1 MIRLMTVAGFALLV
15 APSAQSMTLAPIPQ
29 PDGMITQVAFGCGPG
44 MTRVNGVCMA
54 RSAIRQA
61 RRDYYGT
68 GAYYGAGYGGYYGAY
83 APYVYPALADRS
95 YGAHGSYANRSYVT
109 GRPTVLPRYYNA
121 GWGWG
126 WGW

>member
-1 MIRLMTVAGFALLV
+1 MIRLITVAGFALLV
-15 APSAQSMTLAPIPQ
+15 APSAQGMTPAPIPQ

-54 RSAIRQA
+54 RSA
-61 RRDYYGT
+61 YYGT

-95 YGAHGSYANRSYVT
+95 YGAYGSYTNRSYVT
-109 GRPTVLPRYYNA
+109 GRPTVLARYYNA

-126 WGW
+126 SGGG